1 MGSPCE
7 LLIESDDE
15 AHSKILLDTV
25 ATEAW
30 RIEDKFSRYIRGNI
44 IDRINAGNSQAVEV
58 DEETANLIGFSYS
71 LHKMSAGAFDI
82 TSGVLREA
90 WSFDGSDNVP
100 SSNRVNDIL
109 QRVGWEKVAWQSPC
123 IRLPKGMQID
133 LGGIGK
139 EYAVDRATAIVL
151 TLTKQPCLINFGGDI
166 RASQTSVDKYGW
178 QVGIEMLENDQA
190 AQRVIRLKRGGLA
203 TSGDSHRYLLKNGI
217 RYGHVLNPRTGW
229 PIPDAP
235 RSVTVAAD
243 TCTQAGMFATLA
255 MLRGAEAEA
264 FLEQER
270 VQYWCYR

>member
-1 MGSPCE
+1 S
-7 LLIESDDE
+7 
-15 AHSKILLDTV
+15 
-25 ATEAW
+25 
-30 RIEDKFSRYIRGNI
+30 FSFPR
-44 IDRINAGNSQAVEV
+44 
-58 DEETANLIGFSYS
+58 
-71 LHKMSAGAFDI
+71 MSAGAFDT

-100 SSNRVNDIL
+100 SNTRVNDIL
-109 QRVGWEKVAWQSPC
+109 ARVGWEKIGWQSPC
-123 IRLPKGMQID
+123 IHLPQGMQID

-151 TLTKQPCLINFGGDI
+151 KLTNQPCLINFGGDI
-166 RASQTSVDKYGW
+166 RASQTSVDQRGW
-178 QVGIEMLENDQA
+178 QVGIESLQNDQTT
-190 AQRVIRLKRGGLA
+190 QRVIRLQQGGLA
-203 TSGDSHRYLLKNGI
+203 TSGDSHRFLFKNGI
-217 RYGHVLNPRTGW
+217 RYGHVLSPKTGW

-264 FLEQER
+264 FLEQES